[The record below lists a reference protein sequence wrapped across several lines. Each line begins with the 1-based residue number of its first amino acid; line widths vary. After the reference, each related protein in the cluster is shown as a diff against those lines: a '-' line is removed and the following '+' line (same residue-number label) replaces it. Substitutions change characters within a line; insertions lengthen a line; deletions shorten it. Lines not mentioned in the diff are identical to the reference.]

1 MGSATLL
8 LAAALGIA
16 PMVAAGQA
24 AAAPPVPDLTGYTET
39 PVDPYVTNG
48 EVYFQTPAGL
58 LCAIRPAQGRAGC
71 DGPLPGVAA
80 GANEIVLASDQPTRG
95 LRSTANPQCV
105 KPTGGAAPVL
115 AAGRKIVFE
124 DFECAVGDGPSTV
137 CTKGAPVVAWMVVAP
152 QGTGVGPPT
161 AGLPDG
167 FPDPNDF
174 VVADESY
181 VVGSGPKNMFPVFT
195 VAAGLACKMVMYSG
209 GEIGCD
215 GRLPGIENGDDEGF
229 AQLPGPV
236 GTRRAGNPS
245 FATPTYPGPVKE
257 LAAGHRIDTNGAT
270 CMATDSGVACFGAVG
285 GPPQGFQVTATQTTT
300 FGGS

>member
-1 MGSATLL
+1 MRSARLL

-80 GANEIVLASDQPTRG
+80 GANEIVLASDQPARG
-95 LRSTANPQCV
+95 LRSTANPQFV
-105 KPTGGAAPVL
+105 KPTGAAAPVL

-137 CTKGAPVVAWMVVAP
+137 CTKGAPVVAWMVVDP
-152 QGTGVGPPT
+152 QGSGVGPPT

-174 VVADESY
+174 VVADEELRARFGTQEHVPGVHRGGRAHLQDGDVQRGRNRLRRKTSRHRERRRR
-181 VVGSGPKNMFPVFT
+181 GLRPVAGAGRD
-195 VAAGLACKMVMYSG
+195 AAG
-209 GEIGCD
+209 
-215 GRLPGIENGDDEGF
+215 R
-229 AQLPGPV
+229 
-236 GTRRAGNPS
+236 
-245 FATPTYPGPVKE
+245 
-257 LAAGHRIDTNGAT
+257 
-270 CMATDSGVACFGAVG
+270 
-285 GPPQGFQVTATQTTT
+285 
-300 FGGS
+300 